1 MADLRVL
8 GTSVERGA
16 SSVAATD
23 WLRLDCNRPRL
34 AAHSLTRSLAHSLTR
49 SLTLCYPYPPSA
61 RTPAV
66 VESITDP
73 LKDGGEA
80 SALVNAETRVVEYA
94 RDASKYLVAC
104 DKLLR
109 VYAADDALLVEVACT
124 GIRAASFSPNGGYVV
139 TFQRPMRNEEEG
151 SHAKFLP
158 NLRVWR
164 VDDGSNVLSL
174 TQKELDKDH
183 WPSVQFTADEAHCV
197 IQVTNTLHV
206 YDLKDGDT
214 APPCV
219 KFPVKGVSKFSL
231 CPTAKME
238 GEMLV
243 MTYVPEIKGTPG
255 YLALHRIV
263 SCPQGETPTPLARK
277 SFFRANSVR
286 FLWNSSGSAVLII
299 AAADVDATNQSYYGE
314 QKLFFFSADGS
325 KDMAVPMPKEGP
337 IHDVQWS
344 PQGDFFVTV
353 AGFMPAKST
362 LFNASCVPKFDLGS
376 GPYSLVRWNPFGRFF
391 ALAGFGNLPG
401 DLTFYDKKADAKC
414 KVMGTTRASNGVSL
428 EWSPCG
434 RYVLT
439 ATTAPRLRVDNG
451 FQVFKYNG
459 SLLAQKQ
466 YDVLYEAMWRPV
478 QQGTYEDRPQ
488 TPRAQGEAAPARE
501 GLPQPA
507 KSSGYVPPHLR
518 RQGITEAPKASFS
531 LARDQADIGGKIKQT
546 FAAARAARQS
556 SVPGAVPGAEAA
568 PGASKAA
575 SKNAKRRAKKK
586 QAADGE

>member
-1 MADLRVL
+1 L
-8 GTSVERGA
+8 
-16 SSVAATD
+16 
-23 WLRLDCNRPRL
+23 P
-34 AAHSLTRSLAHSLTR
+34 LTRSLAHSLT
-49 SLTLCYPYPPSA
+49 LCYPYPLSA

-80 SALVNAETRVVEYA
+80 SALVNAETLVVEYA

-109 VYAADDALLVEVACT
+109 VYAPDDVLLVEVECT

-139 TFQRPMRNEEEG
+139 TFQRPTKNEEG
-151 SHAKFLP
+151 SFVP

-174 TQKELDKDH
+174 NQKELDKDH

-197 IQVTNTLHV
+197 SQVTNTLHV
-206 YDLKDGDT
+206 YDLKDCG
-214 APPCV
+214 AGPCM

-263 SCPQGETPTPLARK
+263 SCPQGTTPTPLARK

-286 FLWNSSGSAVLII
+286 FLWNSRGSAVLII

-362 LFNASCVPKFDLGS
+362 LFSASCVPKFDLGS

-434 RYVLT
+434 RYILT

-459 SLLAQKQ
+459 SLLAQKH

-488 TPRAQGEAAPARE
+488 TPRAQGEAAPTRE

-586 QAADGE
+586 QAADGG

>member
-1 MADLRVL
+1 MA
-8 GTSVERGA
+8 
-16 SSVAATD
+16 
-23 WLRLDCNRPRL
+23 
-34 AAHSLTRSLAHSLTR
+34 
-49 SLTLCYPYPPSA
+49 A
-61 RTPAV
+61 RTPTT
-66 VESITDP
+66 VESILDP
-73 LKDGGEA
+73 LKEGGET
-80 SALVNAETRVVEYA
+80 SAVVNVEALVVEYA

-109 VYAADDALLVEVACT
+109 VYSSSDNLIMEVDCS
-124 GIRAASFSPNGGYVV
+124 GIRAASFSPDGGYIV
-139 TFQRPMRNEEEG
+139 TFQRPTKNDEG
-151 SHAKFLP
+151 RFNP

-164 VDDGSNVLSL
+164 VADGTNVLSL
-174 TQKELDKDH
+174 NQKELDKDH
-183 WPSVQFTADEAHCV
+183 WPSIQFTADEAHCV
-197 IQVTNTLHV
+197 SQVTNTLHV
-206 YDLKDGDT
+206 YDLNDSADG
-214 APPCV
+214 PCL

-231 CPTAKME
+231 CPTATME
-238 GEMLV
+238 GDMLV

-255 YLALHRIV
+255 FLALHKMTT
-263 SCPQGETPTPLARK
+263 CPQGTTPLPLARK

-286 FLWNSSGSAVLII
+286 FLWNSIGSAVLII

-325 KDMAVPMPKEGP
+325 KDEAVPMAKEGP

-344 PQGDFFVTV
+344 PKGDFFVTV

-362 LFNASCVPKFDLGS
+362 LFNAACVPKFDLGS
-376 GPYSLVRWNPFGRFF
+376 GPYSLVRWSPFGRFF

-401 DLTFYDKKADAKC
+401 DMTFYDKKADAKC

-459 SLLAQKQ
+459 SLMAQKQ

-478 QQGTYEDRPQ
+478 QEGTFEDRPQ
-488 TPRAQGEAAPARE
+488 TPRAQGAGEPAPAA
-501 GLPQPA
+501 LPHPA
-507 KSSGYVPPHLR
+507 KSAGYVPPHLR
-518 RQGITEAPKASFS
+518 RQGITSAPKASFS
-531 LARDQADIGGKIKQT
+531 LARDQEDMGGKIKQT
-546 FAAARAARQS
+546 FAAARAARA
-556 SVPGAVPGAEAA
+556 SVPGAIPGADPV

-586 QAADGE
+586 QAAETTGA